1 MQKISA
7 RFPGKKILLV
17 EDYFI
22 NQEIVQ
28 DMLELM
34 ECTVDIAEDGA
45 EAIKKFDAKSYDL
58 ILMDIQLPE
67 KDGYEVTRT
76 IRTRE
81 QTEDKKP
88 VTIVALTANAMVGD
102 KEKCI
107 EAGMNDYIAKP
118 IELAILESVLKKYLP
133 A

>member
-1 MQKISA
+1 MSKIEA
-7 RFPGKKILLV
+7 RFPGKSVLVV

-34 ECTVDIAEDGA
+34 DCQVELAENGS
-45 EAIKKFDAKSYDL
+45 EALEKLANRKYDM

-67 KDGYEVTRT
+67 KDGYQL
-76 IRTRE
+76 TRE
-81 QTEDKKP
+81 IREKEKSQDTKR
-88 VTIVALTANAMVGD
+88 TAIVALTANAMSGD
-102 KEKCI
+102 REKCL
-107 EAGMNDYIAKP
+107 EAGMDDYIAKP
-118 IELAILESVLKKYLP
+118 IDIASLETVLKKYLP

>member
-34 ECTVDIAEDGA
+34 ECSVDIAEDGA
-45 EAIKKFDAKSYDL
+45 EAIKKFDTKNYDL

-76 IRTRE
+76 IRTKE
-81 QTEDKKP
+81 QTEAKKP

-102 KEKCI
+102 KEKCL

-118 IELAILESVLKKYLP
+118 IELTVLESVLKKYLP